1 MGAAFS
7 PAMEQ
12 SASVMSSPT
21 VVSRMFRFAHSV
33 AWLSIF
39 NLLSIVG
46 LCAVSAFMLWQLRSD
61 AGRRSEVTS
70 RSLIQV
76 LGSDIARNIELYD
89 LSLKA
94 VADGMKLS
102 KVVTSNPELRQMI
115 LFDRATTAAGFAYIL
130 VIDRNGNVIANSR
143 TLEPIS
149 LNVSDRKYFRHFAE
163 GADDALHINAPI
175 VSRISG
181 QPVLTLS
188 RRLSNPDGSFAGVV
202 TGGIK
207 LEYFRR
213 MFVAAGADHAG
224 AVTLYG
230 PGGTIVMREPLVQSH
245 LGSSVAETISYRE
258 ILRSKSGSF
267 IGPAMLGEEDR
278 QFVFMHIGDYPLQ
291 LSVAIPPAEIY
302 SEWRRTVFVLGSVVI
317 CLCAVTALLTWLF
330 GRELTQRR
338 RSEEQ
343 TAALNLEL
351 ERLAATDALTGLSNR
366 RRFDE
371 VLAREWRRAVRTR
384 RPLSLILLD
393 ADHFKGFNDRYG
405 HQRGDEA
412 LKLIAQSIEAAIDST
427 HDIACR
433 IGGEEFAVV
442 LPDTDTAGA
451 VIVANR
457 IRESISGWKV
467 PHAANPHG
475 VLTVSL
481 GLAEIPQTPASEPVA
496 LIAAADRG
504 LYEAK
509 ARGRDQVRVEGGFVT
524 TDSLT

>member
-1 MGAAFS
+1 MPS
-7 PAMEQ
+7 MSDLPAV
-12 SASVMSSPT
+12 A
-21 VVSRMFRFAHSV
+21 RRFRWTSSV
-33 AWLSIF
+33 AWLSAF
-39 NLLSIVG
+39 NLMSILG
-46 LCAVSAFMLWQLRSD
+46 LCAVSAFMLWQLRLD
-61 AGRRSEVTS
+61 AARKAEITS

-89 LSLKA
+89 LSLRA
-94 VADGMKLS
+94 VVDGMS
-102 KVVTSNPELRQMI
+102 RSEVMAASPDLRQMI

-130 VIDRNGNVIANSR
+130 VLDRRGSVIANSR
-143 TLEPIS
+143 TLEPID
-149 LNVSDRKYFRHFAE
+149 LNVSDRNYFRHFAE
-163 GADDALHINAPI
+163 GSDDNLHINAPI
-175 VSRISG
+175 ISRISG

-213 MFVAAGADHAG
+213 MFAAAGADHAG

-230 PGGTIVMREPLVQSH
+230 PGGTIVMHEPPSQLQF
-245 LGSSVAETISYRE
+245 GSSVAGTTIYRE
-258 ILRSKSGSF
+258 ILKSKSGSF
-267 IGPAMLGEEDR
+267 VGAAMVDEGDR
-278 QFVFMHIGDYPLQ
+278 QFVFTHIGDYPLQ
-291 LSVAIPPAEIY
+291 LSAAISLAEIY
-302 SEWRRTVFVLGSVVI
+302 AEWQWTALMLGGVVF
-317 CLCAVTALLTWLF
+317 CLCAVIALLTWLF

-338 RSEEQ
+338 RSEAQ
-343 TAALNLEL
+343 MAILNLEL
-351 ERLAATDALTGLSNR
+351 KRLATTDALTGLSNR

-371 VLAREWRRAVRTR
+371 VLAREWRRAVRTH
-384 RPLSLILLD
+384 RPLSLLLLD

-412 LKLIAQSIEAAIDST
+412 LKLIAHSIEAAIEST

-442 LPDTDTAGA
+442 LPDTDAAGA
-451 VIVANR
+451 LVVANR
-457 IRESISGWKV
+457 IREAVSGWKV
-467 PHAANPHG
+467 PHAANSHG

-481 GLAEIPQTPASEPVA
+481 GLAEIPQTHAAEPAN

-509 ARGRDQVRVEGGFVT
+509 AHGRNQVRVAAGIDCSNDVVT
-524 TDSLT
+524 GESNAQAVI

>member
-1 MGAAFS
+1 MELAAPS
-7 PAMEQ
+7 
-12 SASVMSSPT
+12 MSSPT
-21 VVSRMFRFAHSV
+21 VAPRSMRVESSLG
-33 AWLSIF
+33 WLAVLNS
-39 NLLSIVG
+39 LSIVG
-46 LCAVSAFMLWQLRSD
+46 LCAVSAFMLWQLRLD
-61 AGRRSEVTS
+61 AGRKSEINS

-76 LGSDIARNIELYD
+76 LGSDIARNVELYD

-94 VADGMKLS
+94 VAEGMTKS
-102 KVVTSNPELRQMI
+102 EVVTASPELRQMI
-115 LFDRATTAAGFAYIL
+115 LFDRAITAPGFAYIL

-143 TLEPIS
+143 TVDAIS
-149 LNVSDRKYFRHFAE
+149 LNFSDRSYFRHFAG
-163 GADDALHINAPI
+163 GAADTLHINAPI
-175 VSRISG
+175 ISRISG

-188 RRLSNPDGSFAGVV
+188 RRLSNSDGSFAGVV

-224 AVTLYG
+224 TVTLYG

-245 LGSSVAETISYRE
+245 LGSSVAETISYRK

-267 IGPAMLGEEDR
+267 IGPAMLGEGDR

-291 LSVAIPPAEIY
+291 LSTAIPPAEIY
-302 SEWRRTVFVLGSVVI
+302 AEWRWTAFVLGSVVI

-351 ERLAATDALTGLSNR
+351 KRLAATDALTGLSNR

-371 VLAREWRRAVRTR
+371 VLAREWRRAVRTHQ
-384 RPLSLILLD
+384 PLSLILLD

-412 LKLIAQSIEAAIDST
+412 LKLIAHSIEAAIDST

-442 LPDTDTAGA
+442 LPNTDTAGA
-451 VIVANR
+451 MVVADR
-457 IRESISGWKV
+457 IRKAISGWNV
-467 PHAANPHG
+467 PHAASPHG

-481 GLAEIPQTPASEPVA
+481 GLAEVPQTAAAEPAA

-504 LYEAK
+504 LYDAK
-509 ARGRDQVRVEGGFVT
+509 ARGRNQIRVETGPVST
-524 TDSLT
+524 ASRP